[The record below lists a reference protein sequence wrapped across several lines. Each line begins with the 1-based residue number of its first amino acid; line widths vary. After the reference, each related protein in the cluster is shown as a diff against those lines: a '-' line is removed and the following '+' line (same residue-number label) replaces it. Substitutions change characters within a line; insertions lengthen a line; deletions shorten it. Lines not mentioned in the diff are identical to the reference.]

1 MIRRLLIVLTAISLF
16 SSVAMAQV
24 STGSLS
30 GTVTDPNGASVPSAK
45 VSVTGTENGFKE
57 ETVTS
62 EAGLYVFPRLPVG
75 RYEVAAEQS
84 GFKKLMR
91 SGVEIRVATRQEL
104 DLRLDVGD
112 VQQTVEV
119 TGEVP
124 LLETNSA
131 MRGSSLSP

>member
-16 SSVAMAQV
+16 SAVAMAQV

-30 GTVTDPNGASVPSAK
+30 GTVTDPNGASIPNAK
-45 VSVTGTENGFKE
+45 VSVTGTETGFKE
-57 ETVTS
+57 ETLAS

-75 RYEVAAEQS
+75 MYEVIAEQP
-84 GFKKLMR
+84 GFKKLIR

-119 TGEVP
+119 KGDVQ
-124 LLETNSA
+124 LVETNSA